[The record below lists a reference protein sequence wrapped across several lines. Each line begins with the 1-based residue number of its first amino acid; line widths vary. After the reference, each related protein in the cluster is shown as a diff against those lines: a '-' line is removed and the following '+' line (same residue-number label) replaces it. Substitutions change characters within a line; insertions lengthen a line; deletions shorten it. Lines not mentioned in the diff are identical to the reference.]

1 MDEIQATESAG
12 ASQASPRY
20 DSPPVIRRVAVLFGE
35 MTGENFEASRA
46 AWKSQV
52 QPDFPFE
59 DPLVQWRLN
68 MEEEDGVPRLDKI
81 QPELKITD
89 RFYRKRE
96 DKGKENQAK
105 PDFDFSM
112 RCPLGRLELHMGSW
126 PGSQRSFSNLRG
138 ECERWFGAWSKTFRL
153 EQPTKVLLHY
163 VNLLRKDVTPELFD
177 ENGALALGETLSVF
191 AGVPGE
197 HAHLEPPFDCKVG
210 LRLNGVK
217 DGKMRIHVVD
227 ASAETGNS
235 AVAIRVHLFAEAG
248 LEPGEGVDK
257 ALTLLDW
264 CHERIV
270 ERFELIFT
278 AKAKQSFQPVPR

>member
-1 MDEIQATESAG
+1 MDDFEISNSEG
-12 ASQASPRY
+12 LSQAPPRY
-20 DSPPVIRRVAVLFGE
+20 ELPPVIERVAFLFAE
-35 MTGENFEASRA
+35 MTDETFEMNRDS
-46 AWKSQV
+46 WKTHV
-52 QPDFPFE
+52 KREFPFE

-68 MEEEDGVPRLDKI
+68 IKEEDGVPMLDQI
-81 QPELKITD
+81 HPELKITD

-96 DKGKENQAK
+96 DKGKEGQAK
-105 PDFDFSM
+105 SDFDFAM
-112 RCPLGRLELHMGSW
+112 RSPQGRVELHMGSW
-126 PGSQRSFSNLRG
+126 PGSPRSFQTLRT
-138 ECERWFGAWSKTFRL
+138 ECERWFGSWFKTFQL
-153 EQPTKVLLHY
+153 EKPTKVLLHY

-227 ASAETGNS
+227 ASAETGNK
-235 AVAIRVHLFAEAG
+235 AVAVRVHIFAEAG
-248 LEPGEGVDK
+248 LETGEGVDK
-257 ALTLLDW
+257 ALKLLDW

-278 AKAKQSFQPVPR
+278 EKAKRTFLSVS